1 MASSP
6 DARVTAAHHE
16 AGHAL
21 VAYWNGV
28 KHQSITVDQEGRGS
42 FTCDRNRKSL
52 TPEIGTMISMAG
64 AASAFLY
71 HNANSADFPSFD
83 EFITSDEYWSATDRQ
98 DALRHTESLPPAE
111 RRSIREHYWNRTLAM
126 LRSRWSNVQ
135 AVASAVIENGTL
147 TDRQIWDLLE

>member
-6 DARVTAAHHE
+6 DALVTAAHHE

-28 KHQSITVDQEGRGS
+28 KHQSITVDHEGRGS
-42 FTCDRNRKSL
+42 FTCDRNSL
-52 TPEIGTMISMAG
+52 APEIDTMIAMAG
-64 AASAFLY
+64 AASVILCR
-71 HNANSADFPSFD
+71 NANSANAPAFD
-83 EFITSDEYWSATDRQ
+83 ESITSDVYWSVTDRQ

-126 LRSRWSNVQ
+126 LRSRWSSVQ
-135 AVASAVIENGTL
+135 AVASAAIENGTL

>member
-6 DARVTAAHHE
+6 DALVTAAHHE

-42 FTCDRNRKSL
+42 FTCDRNSL
-52 TPEIGTMISMAG
+52 TPEIDTMIAMAG
-64 AASAFLY
+64 TASAILCQ
-71 HNANSADFPSFD
+71 NANSANLPSFD
-83 EFITSDEYWSATDRQ
+83 ECITSDVHWSDTDRQ
-98 DALRHTESLPPAE
+98 DALRHTESLPAAE
-111 RRSIREHYWNRTLAM
+111 QRCVREHYWNRTLAV
-126 LRSRWSNVQ
+126 LRSRWPSVQ

-147 TDRQIWDLLE
+147 TDRQIWDLLK